1 MLKTSLRAHSI
12 YITPNYLNA
21 LFERVIL
28 QYYSTQPRD
37 HYFSSITSPIKRR
50 RVVNVDAL
58 NHLNE
63 LYDPEV
69 DPLRITLFDVERKDP
84 PPRPER
90 FSFIEFRRDLNL
102 VIHTGQMSDLYE
114 ANMSWE
120 NDAQFCFYQENS
132 LIDQTDVDLCMKEVF
147 GNGQTIN
154 KMETIIEAQLE

>member
-1 MLKTSLRAHSI
+1 MLKTSLRAHAI

-28 QYYSTQPRD
+28 TYYATQPRD
-37 HYFSSITSPIKRR
+37 HYFSPITTPIKRK

-58 NHLNE
+58 THLNE

-69 DPLRITLFDVERKDP
+69 DPLRISFLDIERKDP

-114 ANMSWE
+114 ANLSWE
-120 NDAQFCFYQENS
+120 NDAQFCCDQENS
-132 LIDQTDVDLCMKEVF
+132 LIDQNDVELCMKQVF
-147 GNGQTIN
+147 DN
-154 KMETIIEAQLE
+154 